1 MKRKFLTAFLSMVLA
16 MISVSCHSSEE
27 RIISFN
33 DLPMHAQQFVNKHF
47 AEVAVSHAEKEKD
60 NGRWEYD
67 VLLSDGT
74 QLEFDAKGEWTSV
87 DCKFSVMPDGIIPAN
102 IAADIA
108 KRYPNQKPYKI
119 EKELGGYEIDIPGY
133 ELYYNKAGV
142 FIRVEADYH

>member
-27 RIISFN
+27 RIISFD
-33 DLPMHAQQFVNKHF
+33 DLPVHAQQFVKKHF

-60 NGRWEYD
+60 NGRWE
-67 VLLSDGT
+67 
-74 QLEFDAKGEWTSV
+74 FDAKGEWTSV
-87 DCKFSVMPDGIIPAN
+87 NCKFSVMPDGIIPAN